1 MFSIS
6 TAPAKQ
12 SVGET
17 ITVLSGRLSSATLLE
32 DRRAAILGL
41 RSFAKEFPASV
52 ASGAL
57 RSLIGSLSRDAED
70 VDTVKVVLETL
81 LMLFS
86 PNEDSPEASEEI
98 ALWLADEFTQRQEN
112 ITLLLDFLDTADFYS
127 RLYSLQLLAA
137 ILSARTERTEECVF
151 TAPLGISRLVSV
163 LDDTREAIRNEAITL
178 LTYLTPSS
186 TDIQKLVAFENA
198 FDRLFTIIAAEGS
211 LSEGDRVVEDCLI
224 LVANLLRRN
233 PSNQSLFR
241 ESGGIRR
248 LAVLLE
254 GAEKAQRE
262 DAEIAAWA
270 QTQRNRNIYALLAVV
285 RLFLVAG
292 AVGTQQNQL
301 AFWQHG
307 LLYHALQLAFS
318 HVAQLPIKAEALE
331 TCADIIRG
339 NPSLQEGFAQL
350 QVPSPLE
357 SHSPAGRGQVN
368 GVVDV
373 YVIDGLLDLTLS
385 VQDLEAFDLRLAAS
399 DCLKAYFYN
408 HADIRLHFLRRAIE
422 GHSTGADET
431 ANVLTVLLRPS
442 PDTAITNPYRS
453 WFAATIMFHLVF
465 DNPEA
470 KSLAMTVTEGDA
482 ENGEEVVTSIQI
494 IAAQLISGLNREED
508 SRVVVGYLML
518 LLGWLFEE
526 LDAVNDFLS
535 EGSNTQSLIQAVN
548 HPYPSG
554 DLVQGLCAML
564 LGVLY
569 EFSTKDSPIPR
580 TDLHSILISRMG
592 RERYIDKLSK
602 LRSDPL
608 VRDFEV
614 IPQKLSSSGSSKLP
628 DVFFDATFV
637 DFFKDNY
644 SRVLRGIDRDPGLEI
659 SVVSNGVQKGVSRE
673 LVDSLRSQLA
683 DKEQA
688 LQEAQVSL
696 ETLGRQIGQE
706 QADHRRTR
714 ETSALELA
722 RIQQVNDGLQ
732 KQHDAELRGLQARIA
747 SMQDEHQKQM
757 EQARRKTESQVAS
770 LEAEHKKQVDELRRN
785 ADARVAG
792 LEQEHGKRME
802 QYKKQLEQVQQTAEA
817 KAASQQEEHLK
828 QLEQAR
834 KTAESDADRVRHRAE
849 ADMADLK
856 ATISRLEVDL
866 MKVSYEEPVHDKV
879 RHMSLT
885 AKQAK
890 KTKVQEIQAIRDEL
904 DKKLQDQAGLASK
917 AESRVKQ
924 LEKDLGA
931 VQEEAVQSDLA
942 VKRAEEDKK
951 ATQNE
956 LDDLLMVFGDLEE
969 KVVKY
974 KAQLKALGE
983 AVSDG
988 EDEDGDSDE
997 EEDDDDDEDDDDEG
1011 DEDAKSEDV
1020 RITEK

>member
-41 RSFAKEFPASV
+41 RSFAKDFPASV

-57 RSLIGSLSRDAED
+57 RSLIGSLSKDAED

-98 ALWLADEFTQRQEN
+98 ALWLADEFTMRQEN
-112 ITLLLDFLDTADFYS
+112 ITLLLDFLDSSDFYS

-151 TAPLGISRLVSV
+151 TAPLGISRLVAV
-163 LDDTREAIRNEAITL
+163 LDDSREAVRNEAITL

-198 FDRLFTIIAAEGS
+198 FDRLFNIIISEGS

-254 GAEKAQRE
+254 GAGKAQRE
-262 DAEIAAWA
+262 EAEVAAWA

-285 RLFLVAG
+285 RLFLVSG
-292 AVGTQQNQL
+292 AVGTAQNQL

-318 HVAQLPIKAEALE
+318 RVAQLPIKAEALE
-331 TCADIIRG
+331 TCADIIKG
-339 NPSLQEGFAQL
+339 NASLQEGFAQL
-350 QVPSPLE
+350 QVPSPLD
-357 SHSPAGRGQVN
+357 SHIPVEVSQAKSAFQ
-368 GVVDV
+368 V
-373 YVIDGLLDLTLS
+373 YVIDGLLDLALS
-385 VQDLEAFDLRLAAS
+385 IEDTEAFDLRLAAS
-399 DCLKAYFYN
+399 DCLKAYFYS

-422 GHSTGADET
+422 GHKTGADET

-442 PDTAITNPYRS
+442 PNTNTTNPYRS

-465 DNPEA
+465 ENPEA
-470 KSLAMTVTEGDA
+470 KSLAMAVTEGDA
-482 ENGEEVVTSIQI
+482 ESGEEVVTSIQI
-494 IAAQLISGLNREED
+494 VAAHLISGLNREGD

-518 LLGWLFEE
+518 LLGWLFED
-526 LDAVNDFLS
+526 LDAVNDFLG
-535 EGSNTQSLIQAVN
+535 EGSNTQSIIQAIN

-554 DLVQGLCAML
+554 EVVQGLCAML

-580 TDLHSILISRMG
+580 TDLHSILVSRMG

-602 LRSDPL
+602 LRSNPL

-614 IPQKLSSSGSSKLP
+614 IPQTLGNSGSGKLP
-628 DVFFDATFV
+628 DVYFDATFV
-637 DFFKDNY
+637 EFFKDNY
-644 SRVLRGIDRDPGLEI
+644 SRILRGIDRDPELEI

-683 DKEQA
+683 EKDQA
-688 LQEAQVSL
+688 LQEAQ
-696 ETLGRQIGQE
+696 R
-706 QADHRRTR
+706 
-714 ETSALELA
+714 
-722 RIQQVNDGLQ
+722 
-732 KQHDAELRGLQARIA
+732 QHDAELRTLQNRITA
-747 SMQDEHQKQM
+747 LQEEHQEQM
-757 EQARRKTESQVAS
+757 DQARRQIESQVAA
-770 LEAEHKKQVDELRRN
+770 LEKEHKRQLADVQNQAEGRVSALEREHKKQMAEIQIKTDRRI
-785 ADARVAG
+785 ATLDQERKAIDQRQKEEMDRIQKEIKAQVAARS
-792 LEQEHGKRME
+792 EEHR
-802 QYKKQLEQVQQTAEA
+802 KQLE
-817 KAASQQEEHLK
+817 H
-828 QLEQAR
+828 AR
-834 KTAESDADRVRHRAE
+834 KTAENDAERIRHRAE

-866 MKVSYEEPVHDKV
+866 MK
-879 RHMSLT
+879 
-885 AKQAK
+885 AK
-890 KTKVQEIQAIRDEL
+890 KNKTQEMQAFRD
-904 DKKLQDQAGLASK
+904 DSTRKLQEQEGLIRK
-917 AESRVKQ
+917 AESRGKQ
-924 LEKDLGA
+924 LENELRETREKAIQREAA
-931 VQEEAVQSDLA
+931 VR
-942 VKRAEEDKK
+942 KAEEDKQ

-956 LDDLLMVFGDLEE
+956 LDDLLMVFGDLED
-969 KVVKY
+969 KVAKY

-988 EDEDGDSDE
+988 EEEEEDSDE
-997 EEDDDDDEDDDDEG
+997 EDEDDEED
-1011 DEDAKSEDV
+1011 DAKSEDANGAK
-1020 RITEK
+1020 T

>member
-41 RSFAKEFPASV
+41 RSFAKDFPASV

-57 RSLIGSLSRDAED
+57 RSLIGSLSKDAED

-112 ITLLLDFLDTADFYS
+112 ITLLLDFLDSTDFYS

-151 TAPLGISRLVSV
+151 TAPLGISRLVAV
-163 LDDTREAIRNEAITL
+163 LDDSREAIRNEAITL

-186 TDIQKLVAFENA
+186 ADIQKLVAFENA
-198 FDRLFTIIAAEGS
+198 FDRLFNIIISEGS

-292 AVGTQQNQL
+292 AVGTSQNQL

-307 LLYHALQLAFS
+307 LLYNALQLAFS
-318 HVAQLPIKAEALE
+318 LVAQLPIKAEALV
-331 TCADIIRG
+331 TCADIIKG
-339 NPSLQEGFAQL
+339 NPNLQEGFAQL

-357 SHSPAGRGQVN
+357 SHAERGPGQQN
-368 GVVDV
+368 GVVKI

-422 GHSTGADET
+422 GHKTGGDET

-442 PDTAITNPYRS
+442 PDAAVTNPYRI
-453 WFAATIMFHLVF
+453 WFAATIMFHLIF

-482 ENGEEVVTSIQI
+482 ESGEEVVTSIQI
-494 IAAQLISGLNREED
+494 IAAHLISGLNREED
-508 SRVVVGYLML
+508 IRVVVSYMML
-518 LLGWLFEE
+518 LLGWLFED
-526 LDAVNDFLS
+526 LDAVNDFLG

-554 DLVQGLCAML
+554 DIVQGLCAML

-569 EFSTKDSPIPR
+569 EFSTKDSPISR
-580 TDLHSILISRMG
+580 TDLHSILLSRMG
-592 RERYIDKLSK
+592 RERYMDKLSK
-602 LRSDPL
+602 LRSNPL

-614 IPQKLSSSGSSKLP
+614 IPQKLSSSLSGKLP
-628 DVFFDATFV
+628 DVYFDATFV

-644 SRVLRGIDRDPGLEI
+644 SRVLRSIDRDPGLEI

-683 DKEQA
+683 EKERA
-688 LQEAQVSL
+688 LQEAQISM
-696 ETLGRQIGQE
+696 ETIGRQISQE
-706 QADHRRTR
+706 QADHRRSR
-714 ETSALELA
+714 EMSALELA
-722 RIQQVNDGLQ
+722 RIKQVNEGLQ
-732 KQHDAELRGLQARIA
+732 RQHDAELRNMQHKIMSLQE
-747 SMQDEHQKQM
+747 EHQKEM
-757 EQARRKTESQVAS
+757 EQTRRKTESQVAA
-770 LEAEHKKQVDELRRN
+770 LEEKHRKEFAEFQRQTSSQM
-785 ADARVAG
+785 AA
-792 LEQEHGKRME
+792 LEQKHATIQQEHTLQMG
-802 QYKKQLEQVQQTAEA
+802 QIQQRAEA
-817 KAASQQEEHLK
+817 QAASQAEEHRK
-828 QLEQAR
+828 QLDQAR
-834 KTAESDADRVRHRAE
+834 KAAESDADRIRHRAE

-866 MKVSYEEPVHDKV
+866 MKVSWV
-879 RHMSLT
+879 R
-885 AKQAK
+885 
-890 KTKVQEIQAIRDEL
+890 
-904 DKKLQDQAGLASK
+904 
-917 AESRVKQ
+917 
-924 LEKDLGA
+924 
-931 VQEEAVQSDLA
+931 
-942 VKRAEEDKK
+942 
-951 ATQNE
+951 
-956 LDDLLMVFGDLEE
+956 
-969 KVVKY
+969 
-974 KAQLKALGE
+974 
-983 AVSDG
+983 
-988 EDEDGDSDE
+988 
-997 EEDDDDDEDDDDEG
+997 
-1011 DEDAKSEDV
+1011 
-1020 RITEK
+1020 

>member
-1 MFSIS
+1 SRWPALKKDSMFSIS

-41 RSFAKEFPASV
+41 RSFAKDFPASV

-57 RSLIGSLSRDAED
+57 RSLIGSLSKDAED

-112 ITLLLDFLDTADFYS
+112 ITLLLDFLDSTDFYS

-137 ILSARTERTEECVF
+137 ILSARTERTEECIF
-151 TAPLGISRLVSV
+151 TAPLGISRLVAV
-163 LDDTREAIRNEAITL
+163 LDDSREAIRNEAITL
-178 LTYLTPSS
+178 LTFLTPSS

-198 FDRLFTIIAAEGS
+198 FDRLFGIISAEGS
-211 LSEGDRVVEDCLI
+211 LPEGDRVVEDCLI

-241 ESGGIRR
+241 ESGGIHR
-248 LAVLLE
+248 LSVLLE
-254 GAEKAQRE
+254 GAEKAQRV

-270 QTQRNRNIYALLAVV
+270 QAQRDRNIYALLAVV

-292 AVGTQQNQL
+292 AVGTPQNQL

-307 LLYHALQLAFS
+307 LLFHALQLAFS
-318 HVAQLPIKAEALE
+318 HVAQLPIKAEALV
-331 TCADIIRG
+331 TCADIIKG

-350 QVPSPLE
+350 EVPSPLE
-357 SHSPAGRGQVN
+357 SPSAAGSGQAN
-368 GVVDV
+368 GVAKV

-385 VQDLEAFDLRLAAS
+385 VQDLEAFDLRLAAC
-399 DCLKAYFYN
+399 DCLKAYFHN

-422 GHSTGADET
+422 GHDMGADET

-442 PDTAITNPYRS
+442 SDAAVANPYRS
-453 WFAATIMFHLVF
+453 WFASTIMMHLVF
-465 DNPEA
+465 DNPKA
-470 KSLAMTVTEGDA
+470 KNLVMAVSEGDA
-482 ENGEEVVTSIQI
+482 ESGEEVVTSIQT
-494 IAAQLISGLNREED
+494 IAAHLISCLNRDED

-518 LLGWLFEE
+518 LLCWMFED
-526 LDAVNDFLS
+526 LDAVNDFLG
-535 EGSNTQSLIQAVN
+535 EGANTQSLIQAVN
-548 HPYPSG
+548 HPYATG

-580 TDLHSILISRMG
+580 ADLHSILLSRMG

-614 IPQKLSSSGSSKLP
+614 IPQNLSNSGLGSLP
-628 DVFFDATFV
+628 DVYFDSTFI

-644 SRVLRGIDRDPGLEI
+644 SRILRGIDRDPGLEI
-659 SVVSNGVQKGVSRE
+659 SVVKNGVQTGVSRE

-683 DKEQA
+683 EKQQA

-696 ETLGRQIGQE
+696 ETVSRQLGQE

-714 ETSALELA
+714 ETTALELA
-722 RIQQVNDGLQ
+722 RINQVNEGMQ
-732 KQHDAELRGLQARIA
+732 RQHDAELRLQ
-747 SMQDEHQKQM
+747 E
-757 EQARRKTESQVAS
+757 
-770 LEAEHKKQVDELRRN
+770 EHKKQIEQTNRKIESQN
-785 ADARVAG
+785 AA
-792 LEQEHGKRME
+792 LEQQYSKRLEEEQRRSATHVAALEQQNKRQLEEVQRNTASRVRALEGELEKKAEQARQTAKAQAASQSEEHR
-802 QYKKQLEQVQQTAEA
+802 KQLEQV
-817 KAASQQEEHLK
+817 
-828 QLEQAR
+828 R

-866 MKVSYEEPVHDKV
+866 MK
-879 RHMSLT
+879 
-885 AKQAK
+885 AK
-890 KTKVQEIQAIRDEL
+890 KTKAQEIQAIRE
-904 DKKLQDQAGLASK
+904 
-917 AESRVKQ
+917 Q
-924 LEKDLGA
+924 LEKKEHD
-931 VQEEAVQSDLA
+931 QENLAIRANARVEQLEKNLREAQERFIQKA
-942 VKRAEEDKK
+942 QEDRK
-951 ATQNE
+951 AIQNE

-969 KVVKY
+969 KAARY
-974 KAQLKALGE
+974 KAKLKELGE

-988 EDEDGDSDE
+988 EEDGDEDSEEEEEEEE
-997 EEDDDDDEDDDDEG
+997 EEDRDEDEDDDDNN
-1011 DEDAKSEDV
+1011 DDKEDTKSTS
-1020 RITEK
+1020 IA

>member
-41 RSFAKEFPASV
+41 RSFAKDFPASV

-57 RSLIGSLSRDAED
+57 RSLIGSLSKDAED

-98 ALWLADEFTQRQEN
+98 ALWLADEFTMRQEN
-112 ITLLLDFLDTADFYS
+112 ITLLLDFLDSSDFYS

-151 TAPLGISRLVSV
+151 TAPLGISRLVAV
-163 LDDTREAIRNEAITL
+163 LDDSREAVRNEAITL

-198 FDRLFTIIAAEGS
+198 FDRVFNIVISEGS

-254 GAEKAQRE
+254 GAGKAQRE
-262 DAEIAAWA
+262 EAEIAAWA

-285 RLFLVAG
+285 RLFLVPG
-292 AVGTQQNQL
+292 AVGTAQNQL

-318 HVAQLPIKAEALE
+318 RVAQLPIKAEALE
-331 TCADIIRG
+331 TCADIIKG
-339 NPSLQEGFAQL
+339 NASLQEGFAQL
-350 QVPSPLE
+350 QVPSPLD
-357 SHSPAGRGQVN
+357 SHTPVEVSQPN
-368 GVVDV
+368 GAFQV
-373 YVIDGLLDLTLS
+373 YVIDGLLDLALGVEDT
-385 VQDLEAFDLRLAAS
+385 EAFDLRLAAS
-399 DCLKAYFYN
+399 DCLKAYFYS

-422 GHSTGADET
+422 GHKTGADET

-442 PDTAITNPYRS
+442 PNADITNPYRS

-470 KSLAMTVTEGDA
+470 KSLAMAVTEGDA
-482 ENGEEVVTSIQI
+482 ESGEEVVTSIQI
-494 IAAQLISGLNREED
+494 VAAHLISGLNREGD

-518 LLGWLFEE
+518 LLGWLFED
-526 LDAVNDFLS
+526 LDAVNDFLG
-535 EGSNTQSLIQAVN
+535 EGSNTQSIIQAIN

-554 DLVQGLCAML
+554 EIVQGLCTML

-580 TDLHSILISRMG
+580 TDFHSILVSRMG

-602 LRSDPL
+602 LRSNPL

-614 IPQKLSSSGSSKLP
+614 IPQKLSNSGSGKLP
-628 DVFFDATFV
+628 DVYFDATFV
-637 DFFKDNY
+637 EFFKDNY
-644 SRVLRGIDRDPGLEI
+644 SRILRGIDRDPGLEI

-683 DKEQA
+683 EKDQA
-688 LQEAQVSL
+688 LQEAQ
-696 ETLGRQIGQE
+696 R
-706 QADHRRTR
+706 
-714 ETSALELA
+714 
-722 RIQQVNDGLQ
+722 
-732 KQHDAELRGLQARIA
+732 QHDAELRTLQDKITAL
-747 SMQDEHQKQM
+747 QEEHHKQM
-757 EQARRKTESQVAS
+757 DQARRQIESQVAA
-770 LEAEHKKQVDELRRN
+770 LEKEHKRQLADVQNQAEGRVSALEREHKKQMAEIQVKTDRRIATLDEERKAIDQGQKEEIDRIQKEVK
-785 ADARVAG
+785 AQVAAQS
-792 LEQEHGKRME
+792 EEHR
-802 QYKKQLEQVQQTAEA
+802 KQLE
-817 KAASQQEEHLK
+817 H
-828 QLEQAR
+828 AR
-834 KTAESDADRVRHRAE
+834 KTAENDAERVRHRAE
-849 ADMADLK
+849 ADVADLK

-866 MKVSYEEPVHDKV
+866 MK
-879 RHMSLT
+879 
-885 AKQAK
+885 AK
-890 KTKVQEIQAIRDEL
+890 KTKTQEMQAFRD
-904 DKKLQDQAGLASK
+904 DSTRKLQEQEDLMKK
-917 AESRVKQ
+917 AESRRKQ
-924 LEKDLGA
+924 LESELRETREKAIQREAA
-931 VQEEAVQSDLA
+931 VR
-942 VKRAEEDKK
+942 KAEEDKQV
-951 ATQNE
+951 TQNE
-956 LDDLLMVFGDLEE
+956 LDDLLMVFGDLED
-969 KVVKY
+969 KVAKY

-988 EDEDGDSDE
+988 EEEQEDSDE
-997 EEDDDDDEDDDDEG
+997 EEEEEEDDED
-1011 DEDAKSEDV
+1011 DAKSEDANG
-1020 RITEK
+1020 TKT

>member
-41 RSFAKEFPASV
+41 RSFAKDFPASV

-57 RSLIGSLSRDAED
+57 RSLIGSLSKDAED

-112 ITLLLDFLDTADFYS
+112 ITLLLDFLDSTDFYS

-151 TAPLGISRLVSV
+151 TAPLGISRLVAV
-163 LDDTREAIRNEAITL
+163 LDDSREAIRNEAITL

-186 TDIQKLVAFENA
+186 ADIQKLVAFENA
-198 FDRLFTIIAAEGS
+198 FDRLFNIIISEGS

-292 AVGTQQNQL
+292 AVGTSQNQL

-307 LLYHALQLAFS
+307 LLYNALQLAFS
-318 HVAQLPIKAEALE
+318 LVAQLPIKAEALV
-331 TCADIIRG
+331 TCADIIKG
-339 NPSLQEGFAQL
+339 NPNLQEGFAQL

-357 SHSPAGRGQVN
+357 SHAERGPGQQN
-368 GVVDV
+368 GVVKI

-422 GHSTGADET
+422 GHKTGGDET

-442 PDTAITNPYRS
+442 PDAAVTNPYRI
-453 WFAATIMFHLVF
+453 WFAATIMFHLIF

-482 ENGEEVVTSIQI
+482 ESGEEVVTSIQI
-494 IAAQLISGLNREED
+494 IAAHLISGLNREED
-508 SRVVVGYLML
+508 IRVVVSYMML
-518 LLGWLFEE
+518 LLGWLFED
-526 LDAVNDFLS
+526 LDAVNDFLG

-554 DLVQGLCAML
+554 DIVQGLCAML

-569 EFSTKDSPIPR
+569 EFSTKDSPISR
-580 TDLHSILISRMG
+580 TDLHSILLSRMG
-592 RERYIDKLSK
+592 RERYMDKLSK
-602 LRSDPL
+602 LRSNPL

-614 IPQKLSSSGSSKLP
+614 IPQKLSSSLSGKLP
-628 DVFFDATFV
+628 DVYFDATFV

-644 SRVLRGIDRDPGLEI
+644 SRVLRSIDRDPGLEI

-683 DKEQA
+683 EKERA
-688 LQEAQVSL
+688 LQEAQISM
-696 ETLGRQIGQE
+696 ETIGRQISQE
-706 QADHRRTR
+706 QADHRRSR
-714 ETSALELA
+714 EMSALELA
-722 RIQQVNDGLQ
+722 RIKQVNEGLQ
-732 KQHDAELRGLQARIA
+732 RQHDAELRNMQHKIMSLQE
-747 SMQDEHQKQM
+747 EHQKEM
-757 EQARRKTESQVAS
+757 EQTRRKTESQVAA
-770 LEAEHKKQVDELRRN
+770 LEEKHRKEFAEFQRQTSSQM
-785 ADARVAG
+785 AA
-792 LEQEHGKRME
+792 LEQKHATIQQEHTLQMG
-802 QYKKQLEQVQQTAEA
+802 QIQQRAEA
-817 KAASQQEEHLK
+817 QAASQAEEHRK
-828 QLEQAR
+828 QLDQAR
-834 KTAESDADRVRHRAE
+834 KAAESDADRIRHRAE

-866 MKVSYEEPVHDKV
+866 MKVRTME
-879 RHMSLT
+879 
-885 AKQAK
+885 QAK
-890 KTKVQEIQAIRDEL
+890 KTKAQEIQTIQDQM
-904 DKKLQDQAGLASK
+904 DKKLQEQASSTEK
-917 AESRVKQ
+917 AESRVRQ
-924 LEKDLGA
+924 LEHDLQKT
-931 VQEEAVQSDLA
+931 QEKVAQIIA
-942 VKRAEEDKK
+942 KK
-951 ATQNE
+951 AEQDRTTTQNE

-969 KVVKY
+969 KVAKY

-983 AVSDG
+983 EVSDG
-988 EDEDGDSDE
+988 EDYEENSDAE
-997 EEDDDDDEDDDDEG
+997 NEDDN
-1011 DEDAKSEDV
+1011 EDARSEDV
-1020 RITEK
+1020 KSIK

>member
-41 RSFAKEFPASV
+41 RSFAKDFPASV

-57 RSLIGSLSRDAED
+57 RSLIGSLSKDAED

-98 ALWLADEFTQRQEN
+98 ALWLADEFTMRQEN
-112 ITLLLDFLDTADFYS
+112 ITLLLDFLDTSDFYS

-151 TAPLGISRLVSV
+151 TAPLGISRLVAV
-163 LDDTREAIRNEAITL
+163 LDDSREAVRNEAITL

-198 FDRLFTIIAAEGS
+198 FDRLFNIIISEGS

-254 GAEKAQRE
+254 GAGKAQRE
-262 DAEIAAWA
+262 EAEIAAWA
-270 QTQRNRNIYALLAVV
+270 QTQRNRNVYALLAVV
-285 RLFLVAG
+285 RLFLVPG
-292 AVGTQQNQL
+292 AVGTAQNQL

-318 HVAQLPIKAEALE
+318 RVAQLPIKAEALE
-331 TCADIIRG
+331 TCADIIKG
-339 NPSLQEGFAQL
+339 NASLQEGFAQL
-350 QVPSPLE
+350 QVPSPLD
-357 SHSPAGRGQVN
+357 SHTPVEDSQANSALQVY
-368 GVVDV
+368 VMV
-373 YVIDGLLDLTLS
+373 YVIDGLLDLALGVEDT
-385 VQDLEAFDLRLAAS
+385 EAFDLRLAAS
-399 DCLKAYFYN
+399 DCLKAYFYS

-422 GHSTGADET
+422 GHKTGADET

-442 PDTAITNPYRS
+442 SNADITNPYRS

-470 KSLAMTVTEGDA
+470 KSLAMAVTEGDA
-482 ENGEEVVTSIQI
+482 ESGEEVVTSIQI
-494 IAAQLISGLNREED
+494 VAAHLISGLNREGD

-518 LLGWLFEE
+518 LLGWLFED
-526 LDAVNDFLS
+526 LDAVNDFLG
-535 EGSNTQSLIQAVN
+535 EGSNTQSIIQAIN

-554 DLVQGLCAML
+554 EIVQGLCAML

-580 TDLHSILISRMG
+580 TDFHSILVSRMG

-602 LRSDPL
+602 LRSNPL

-614 IPQKLSSSGSSKLP
+614 IPQKLSNSGSGKLP
-628 DVFFDATFV
+628 DVYFDATFV
-637 DFFKDNY
+637 EFFKDNY
-644 SRVLRGIDRDPGLEI
+644 SRILRGIDRDPGLEI

-673 LVDSLRSQLA
+673 LVSI
-683 DKEQA
+683 
-688 LQEAQVSL
+688 
-696 ETLGRQIGQE
+696 ETVGRQIGQE

-714 ETSALELA
+714 ESSALELA
-722 RIQQVNDGLQ
+722 RMKQLNEGLQ
-732 KQHDAELRGLQARIA
+732 RQHDAELRTLQNKITAL
-747 SMQDEHQKQM
+747 QEEHQKQM
-757 EQARRKTESQVAS
+757 DQARRQIESQVAA
-770 LEAEHKKQVDELRRN
+770 LEKEHKRQLADVQNQAEGRVSALEREHKKQMAEIQIKTDRRI
-785 ADARVAG
+785 AALDQERKAIDQRQKEEMDRMQKEVKAQVAAQS
-792 LEQEHGKRME
+792 EEHH
-802 QYKKQLEQVQQTAEA
+802 KQLE
-817 KAASQQEEHLK
+817 H
-828 QLEQAR
+828 AR
-834 KTAESDADRVRHRAE
+834 KTAENDAERVRHRAE

-866 MKVSYEEPVHDKV
+866 MK
-879 RHMSLT
+879 
-885 AKQAK
+885 AK
-890 KTKVQEIQAIRDEL
+890 KTKTQEMQVLRD
-904 DKKLQDQAGLASK
+904 DSTRKLQEQEGLIKK
-917 AESRVKQ
+917 AESRGKQ
-924 LEKDLGA
+924 LESELRETREKAIQREAA
-931 VQEEAVQSDLA
+931 VR
-942 VKRAEEDKK
+942 KAEEDKQ

-956 LDDLLMVFGDLEE
+956 LDDLLMVFGDLED
-969 KVVKY
+969 KVAKY

-988 EDEDGDSDE
+988 EEEEEDSDEDG
-997 EEDDDDDEDDDDEG
+997 EEDDED
-1011 DEDAKSEDV
+1011 DAKSEDANG
-1020 RITEK
+1020 TKT

>member
-41 RSFAKEFPASV
+41 RSFAKDFPASV

-57 RSLIGSLSRDAED
+57 RSLIGSLSKDAED

-112 ITLLLDFLDTADFYS
+112 ITLLLDFLDCADFYS

-151 TAPLGISRLVSV
+151 TAPLGISRLVAV
-163 LDDTREAIRNEAITL
+163 LDDNREAVRNEAITL

-198 FDRLFTIIAAEGS
+198 FDRLFGIITSEGA
-211 LSEGDRVVEDCLI
+211 LPEGDRVVEDCLI

-262 DAEIAAWA
+262 DAEIAAWV

-292 AVGTQQNQL
+292 AVGTPQNQL

-318 HVAQLPIKAEALE
+318 HVAQLPIKAEALV
-331 TCADIIRG
+331 TCADIIKG

-357 SHSPAGRGQVN
+357 SHTPAENVQTTN
-368 GVVDV
+368 GVVKV

-385 VQDLEAFDLRLAAS
+385 VQDLEAFDLRLSAC

-422 GHSTGADET
+422 GHNTGADET
-431 ANVLTVLLRPS
+431 ANVLTVLLRPFS
-442 PDTAITNPYRS
+442 DAAVANPYRS
-453 WFAATIMFHLVF
+453 WFAATIMLHLVF

-470 KSLAMTVTEGDA
+470 KSLVMAVTEGDA
-482 ENGEEVVTSIQI
+482 DSGEEVVTSIQT
-494 IAAQLISGLNREED
+494 IAAHLISGLNREED

-518 LLGWLFEE
+518 LLGWLFED
-526 LDAVNDFLS
+526 LDAVNDFLG

-554 DLVQGLCAML
+554 DIVQGLCAML

-569 EFSTKDSPIPR
+569 EFSTKDSPISR
-580 TDLHSILISRMG
+580 SDLHSILVSRMG

-602 LRSDPL
+602 LRSNPL

-614 IPQKLSSSGSSKLP
+614 IPQKLNNSVSGKLP
-628 DVFFDATFV
+628 DVYFDATFV

-673 LVDSLRSQLA
+673 LVDSLRSQLTEK
-683 DKEQA
+683 DQA
-688 LQEAQVSL
+688 LQEAQVGL
-696 ETLGRQIGQE
+696 ETIGRQLGQE

-714 ETSALELA
+714 ETTAMELA
-722 RIQQVNDGLQ
+722 RIKQVNEGMQRQHDSELRNLQNRMTSLQENQQ
-732 KQHDAELRGLQARIA
+732 KQ
-747 SMQDEHQKQM
+747 DEQM
-757 EQARRKTESQVAS
+757 RRRTESQMASMEQQHKRQLEEVQRNADSRVAA
-770 LEAEHKKQVDELRRN
+770 LEQQNRKQLDEVQRN
-785 ADARVAG
+785 ADARVAT
-792 LEQEHGKRME
+792 LEKDLKTQVDHAQQTARTQAASQLEEYR
-802 QYKKQLEQVQQTAEA
+802 KQLEQV
-817 KAASQQEEHLK
+817 
-828 QLEQAR
+828 R

-866 MKVSYEEPVHDKV
+866 MK
-879 RHMSLT
+879 
-885 AKQAK
+885 AK
-890 KTKVQEIQAIRDEL
+890 KTKVQEIQAVRDEL
-904 DKKLQDQAGLASK
+904 EKK
-917 AESRVKQ
+917 AEEQQSLAMKAEARVKQ
-924 LEKDLGA
+924 LENELRETQERG
-931 VQEEAVQSDLA
+931 VQGDKAT
-942 VKRAEEDKK
+942 KKAEEEKK

-969 KVVKY
+969 KVAKY
-974 KAQLKALGE
+974 KAKLKELGE
-983 AVSDG
+983 IVSDG
-988 EDEDGDSDE
+988 EDEDEDE
-997 EEDDDDDEDDDDEG
+997 ESDDEGEEDDDDEDDD
-1011 DEDAKSEDV
+1011 AKSDD
-1020 RITEK
+1020 IKSTKA